1 MKRIFIRVSLFILS
15 LCTLLIFPGH
25 SRSQVW
31 TNLGLYGGQIYDISI
46 DPTNPGK
53 VFAGSFMGAG
63 LFVTLDG
70 GNKWQPALM
79 EERIKGEDTFK
90 NHAVWAVKIAQSN
103 SRVVWAAHNYWVASS
118 TDGGETWAHIQNST
132 MQRDCTGCGGEGDN
146 FRFCTALAL
155 DSRDPQTVYVGT
167 RGPQGTYLK
176 GAVYKTKDGGVTWT
190 KMNQGADFD
199 YSVTDLKIDPQNSA
213 TIWITTSSFGQGGVW
228 AGSLYRSRDGGET
241 WTAVFSVNTGMTS
254 VAVQPDD
261 SNIVF
266 TGSGYGII
274 KHFFDGAQWQYLW
287 PVIPEDVGCRMV
299 EDIVFDPQNPRI
311 LYAPW
316 KNPYFGDFLP
326 KISRSVDAG
335 VTWETYVVDY
345 QFLTLAIDPMTPET
359 VYGGDIS
366 LGVFKSGDHGQTW
379 TPINK
384 GINAVI
390 VYDVAVDPKEPTHI
404 LAGTISGI
412 YEKKQGSTWSRL
424 LKYDTG
430 SVEFDPRDSRT
441 IYAGLWGYV
450 AKTTDSG
457 QGWAFSQYSD
467 GTGKVYDIDV
477 EPVEAGTFYIA
488 VGSTGGAGAIYKT
501 SNGGVSFS
509 NILNGQNRSG
519 QPYDFNAV
527 KIDPSNSRHVFAGG
541 GNFYAPKVYGDLW
554 ESTDAGATWTRN
566 SLSTLDVIVNDLLID
581 PSNALILYAGCG
593 YSGGVDVPVYKST
606 DAGSTWKES
615 FIGIPADAAWNAVT
629 DLAFHRQN
637 TNVVYASTL
646 EAGVYISPNRAANW
660 LDLGMP
666 EYSVF
671 ALSTGSLYAATQGGL
686 QQCTGTGV
694 IAGKLRDQ
702 ANGGD
707 ISGATVFNDLG
718 VKTFSINGEYMMV
731 TPVGNFSV
739 TAIKD
744 GYANQSMGNVT
755 VYGGDV
761 SWADFSMEVGV
772 SDPTVIPSSGGG
784 GDIGGGGCFI
794 STIFDGSR

>member
-1 MKRIFIRVSLFILS
+1 MIYLLNFISPAS
-15 LCTLLIFPGH
+15 GQ
-25 SRSQVW
+25 RSPC
-31 TNLGLYGGQIYDISI
+31 GAEEDGFFK
-46 DPTNPGK
+46 PGK
-53 VFAGSFMGAG
+53 GLIVLRLPILRERNVPSGWDSFSPT
-63 LFVTLDG
+63 V
-70 GNKWQPALM
+70 
-79 EERIKGEDTFK
+79 
-90 NHAVWAVKIAQSN
+90 
-103 SRVVWAAHNYWVASS
+103 
-118 TDGGETWAHIQNST
+118 ETWCKWDRTSK
-132 MQRDCTGCGGEGDN
+132 N
-146 FRFCTALAL
+146 FPA
-155 DSRDPQTVYVGT
+155 
-167 RGPQGTYLK
+167 
-176 GAVYKTKDGGVTWT
+176 
-190 KMNQGADFD
+190 
-199 YSVTDLKIDPQNSA
+199 
-213 TIWITTSSFGQGGVW
+213 
-228 AGSLYRSRDGGET
+228 
-241 WTAVFSVNTGMTS
+241 
-254 VAVQPDD
+254 
-261 SNIVF
+261 
-266 TGSGYGII
+266 
-274 KHFFDGAQWQYLW
+274 
-287 PVIPEDVGCRMV
+287 
-299 EDIVFDPQNPRI
+299 
-311 LYAPW
+311 
-316 KNPYFGDFLP
+316 
-326 KISRSVDAG
+326 
-335 VTWETYVVDY
+335 
-345 QFLTLAIDPMTPET
+345 
-359 VYGGDIS
+359 
-366 LGVFKSGDHGQTW
+366 
-379 TPINK
+379 
-384 GINAVI
+384 
-390 VYDVAVDPKEPTHI
+390 
-404 LAGTISGI
+404 
-412 YEKKQGSTWSRL
+412 
-424 LKYDTG
+424 G
-430 SVEFDPRDSRT
+430 SVEFDPRDSAT

-450 AKTTDSG
+450 AKTTDGG

-509 NILNGQNRSG
+509 NVLTGQNRSG

-554 ESTDAGATWTRN
+554 ESTDAGVTWTRN